1 MRSTTGSRAIPCA
14 TVATISG
21 RLDQPQFS
29 KWQIIGH
36 LLQNAFIK
44 AILPGFDA
52 KRTPKLD
59 PLPSGE
65 GKESFARPDPEGPRS
80 P

>member
-1 MRSTTGSRAIPCA
+1 MKILKNQPRGEVA

-29 KWQIIGH
+29 KWQVIGH
-36 LLQNAFIK
+36 LLQNAFFK

-52 KRTPKLD
+52 TRSPQID
-59 PLPSGE
+59 QLPSGD
-65 GKESFARPDPEGPRS
+65 GKDTPTRPSSGESRQP
-80 P
+80 